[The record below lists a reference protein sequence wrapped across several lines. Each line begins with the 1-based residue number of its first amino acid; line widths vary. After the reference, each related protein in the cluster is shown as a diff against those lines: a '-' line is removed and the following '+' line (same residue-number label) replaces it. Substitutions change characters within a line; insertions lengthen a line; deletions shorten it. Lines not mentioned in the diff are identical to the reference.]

1 MKNLFIK
8 NKVTLSKVLLA
19 GVLVV
24 GGGIGGHVLTK
35 LSPDKD
41 VNKENT
47 NSETTTTIIETTE
60 KPIET
65 EETIAQTIKD
75 IMSEETSVVT
85 TVEEPEEI
93 TTTPIICDDAVIYAN
108 ETTTTV
114 ATTEPVVTTTKEE
127 ITTTAPI
134 VTTVAQTTKAPV
146 VTTVQE
152 TTKAPVVTAKIE
164 IQAEKYVDKDIDLVR
179 FEELS
184 QNLLDELNEKKV
196 LKSAGTRFRK
206 KDMYS
211 TVYIVNI
218 ENISNELKSTLIEQG
233 YIADDIE
240 TILTDSFVVEDAI
253 STYNLSRLIWNTSMD
268 EVFFGLNYFKDDP
281 SVYFELIDDE
291 GVYIG
296 YNTNADNKFHTNV
309 TDKLD
314 SLSTETYFAARDKY
328 YSKSQSTK
336 RLIKYYNEG
345 KHSNRRELEG
355 VSSFELENFIDYSV
369 AIHDVEA
376 QKNVR
381 KSLEITVEA
390 SLNND
395 IASKNLQ
402 NLYFFGIENQSS
414 TSLAHCGAG
423 ADYAINENIDNFV
436 KCLTDSQY
444 KSLRGYAHDAD
455 EYKKILTRV
464 KTLCETANE
473 LNNVVRIH
481 EKCDKQLTK

>member
-1 MKNLFIK
+1 MRNLFIK
-8 NKVTLSKVLLA
+8 DK
-19 GVLVV
+19 
-24 GGGIGGHVLTK
+24 IK
-35 LSPDKD
+35 LSNILFTGAFVVVSGFGGFGIAKLLDEKD
-41 VNKENT
+41 NDNNKENSNT
-47 NSETTTTIIETTE
+47 ETTIIETTE
-60 KPIET
+60 KPLET
-65 EETIAQTIKD
+65 EETIVTTIES
-75 IMSEETSVVT
+75 IMSEVT
-85 TVEEPEEI
+85 TTPMVEEPEKI
-93 TTTPIICDDAVIYAN
+93 TTTVVNNDAVIYAN
-108 ETTTTV
+108 ETVTTITE
-114 ATTEPVVTTTKEE
+114 TEPTVTTTKVE
-127 ITTTAPI
+127 TTAAPI
-134 VTTVAQTTKAPV
+134 VTTVAQTTKVP
-146 VTTVQE
+146 VTTTVA
-152 TTKAPVVTAKIE
+152 TTKAPVVANAME
-164 IQAEKYVDKDIDLVR
+164 IQAQKYVDKEIDLVR

-184 QNLLDELNEKKV
+184 QNLLDELNEKKI
-196 LKSAGTRFRK
+196 LKNAGTKFK
-206 KDMYS
+206 KEDMYS
-211 TVYIVNI
+211 IVYIVNI
-218 ENISNELKSTLIEQG
+218 ENISNGLKSILIENG

-240 TILTDSFVVEDAI
+240 TILTDSFIVEDVI
-253 STYNLSRLIWNTSMD
+253 STHNVSRLIWNTSMD
-268 EVFFGLNYFKDDP
+268 EIFFGLDYFKDDP

-314 SLSTETYFAARDKY
+314 SLSTETYFTARDKY
-328 YSKSQSTK
+328 YRKSQSNK

-345 KHSNRRELEG
+345 EHSYRRELEG
-355 VSSFELENFIDYSV
+355 VSSFEIEDFVDISV
-369 AIHDVEA
+369 AIHDKEA

-414 TSLAHCGAG
+414 TSLAHCGVG

-444 KSLRGYAHDAD
+444 KSLRGYSHDAD

-481 EKCDKQLTK
+481 EKCDKQLTR